1 MVTKEQLG
9 DAITML
15 AIAESIQQLGE
26 VPSGHLYAAVM
37 GSTDLL
43 TYERV
48 VGLLVRSGLVARR
61 GDLLIWVGPV
71 SETQPE
77 GRL

>member
-1 MVTKEQLG
+1 MSVTTEQIS

-15 AIAESIQQLGE
+15 QVIAESIRDLGE

-48 VGLLVRSGLVARR
+48 VGLLVRSGLVALR

-71 SETQPE
+71 
-77 GRL
+77 L

>member
-71 SETQPE
+71 
-77 GRL
+77 L